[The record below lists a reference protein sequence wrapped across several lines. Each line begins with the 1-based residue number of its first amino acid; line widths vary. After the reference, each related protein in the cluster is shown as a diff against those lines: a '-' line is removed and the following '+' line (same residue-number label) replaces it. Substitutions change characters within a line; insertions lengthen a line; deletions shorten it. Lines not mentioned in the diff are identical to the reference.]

1 MLLLTS
7 SRMTR
12 VTKPNIPQPTP
23 AELAI
28 LTILWRNGPGTVR
41 EVHEAL
47 ASTVGY
53 TTVLKLMQIM
63 TAKGLVTRTE
73 SGRTHIYTA
82 AMTEESTQRR
92 MVTDLVDRAFGGSAL
107 RLVVQALS
115 TKPATPAELEEIKRL
130 LNAMDGGAQ

>member
-1 MLLLTS
+1 
-7 SRMTR
+7 
-12 VTKPNIPQPTP
+12 VAKPTIPQPTP

-28 LTILWRNGPGTVR
+28 LTILWRRGPGTVR
-41 EVHEAL
+41 EVHEEL

-53 TTVLKLMQIM
+53 TTVLKLLQIM
-63 TAKGLVTRTE
+63 TTKGLVTRRE
-73 SGRTHIYTA
+73 SGRTHIYEA

-115 TKPATPAELEEIKRL
+115 TKQATPEELEEIKRL
-130 LNAMDGGAQ
+130 LNDMNGGAQ

>member
-1 MLLLTS
+1 M
-7 SRMTR
+7 
-12 VTKPNIPQPTP
+12 TKPQIPQPTP

-28 LTILWRNGPGTVR
+28 LNILWRRGPGTVR
-41 EVHEAL
+41 EVHEGL

-53 TTVLKLMQIM
+53 TTVLKLLQIM
-63 TAKGLVTRTE
+63 TAKGLVTRKE
-73 SGRTHIYTA
+73 SGRTHIYDA

-115 TKPATPAELEEIKRL
+115 TKPATPEELDEIKRL
-130 LNAMDGGAQ
+130 LKAMDGGAQ

>member
-1 MLLLTS
+1 MLFSTP
-7 SRMTR
+7 RRKNR
-12 VTKPNIPQPTP
+12 VTKPEIPQPTP

-28 LTILWRNGPGTVR
+28 LNILWRRGPGTVR

-53 TTVLKLMQIM
+53 TTVLKLLQIM
-63 TAKGLVTRTE
+63 TTKGLVTRSE
-73 SGRTHIYTA
+73 SGRTHIYAA

-115 TKPATPAELEEIKRL
+115 TKPATPEELEEIKRL
-130 LNAMDGGAQ
+130 LNEMDGGAQ